1 MFENIK
7 NNVQNKFYPVDMD
20 ECNDVEVQ
28 LGIRFPNMFKEFYKE
43 VGYGFLS
50 SQVDNINRVMDPKS
64 ILDFRLRQNDYEFYP
79 DIEIYEEFE
88 DDKLIFFEGNES
100 SMISIGTGEENEGI
114 VYYYDVEI
122 SKNLKEFLDK
132 ISQNDSFYYDSF

>member
-1 MFENIK
+1 
-7 NNVQNKFYPVDMD
+7 
-20 ECNDVEVQ
+20 
-28 LGIRFPNMFKEFYKE
+28 MFKEFYKE

-100 SMISIGTGEENEGI
+100 SMISIGIGEENEGI